1 MNIWSISIDI
11 MFYAFLSQNMLEQ
24 LVNCFTE
31 AAAINSMS
39 KKFYNCMYAYI
50 VYKKSTYWVQIH
62 YKASYL
68 VELPYSDNS

>member
-31 AAAINSMS
+31 AAAIKLRN
-39 KKFYNCMYAYI
+39 KVFWK
-50 VYKKSTYWVQIH
+50 
-62 YKASYL
+62 
-68 VELPYSDNS
+68 